1 MAIDIIGLGYCG
13 WDHLCVLPVIP
24 MDDKVQIIE
33 RVEQG
38 GGPSA
43 TAIYAAQK
51 LGTGCAFDGV
61 VGGDAQGRQI
71 LAAFQ
76 SIGINTDG
84 IRIRS
89 DACSPTAYCWVAKET
104 GSRSIAWTHGSVAP
118 LEPNEINF
126 ATLRNA
132 KLLHLDGHQTKAAI
146 EAAKFARD
154 NGILVSI
161 DAGTIV
167 QGIETLLE
175 LSDIIIASEKFIHN
189 FCHEDDPQVASHKL
203 FAMGSTRFAG
213 VTVGS
218 RGSYGFDGENDYF
231 QKAMPVSVVDTTG
244 AGDVYHGAFIASVIN
259 GKSWRDC
266 MKTAAVTAAL
276 KCTKLGGRT
285 GIPTIQELQQALS
298 NF

>member
-1 MAIDIIGLGYCG
+1 MAIDIVGLGYCG

-24 MDDKVQIIE
+24 MDDKVQILE

-43 TAIYAAQK
+43 TAIYAAKK
-51 LGTGCAFDGV
+51 LGVDCAFAGV

-71 LAAFQ
+71 VAAFQ
-76 SIGINTDG
+76 SIGINTEG
-84 IRIRS
+84 IRIRP

-104 GSRSIAWTHGSVAP
+104 GNRSIAWTHGSVAP
-118 LEPNEINF
+118 LAPNEINF
-126 ATLRNA
+126 DNLRNA

-154 NGILVSI
+154 HGVIVSI
-161 DAGTIV
+161 DAGTVV
-167 QGIETLLE
+167 QDIETLLE
-175 LSDIIIASEKFIHN
+175 LADIIIASEKFIHN
-189 FCHEDDPQVASHKL
+189 FCHENDPQKASHSL

-213 VTVGS
+213 VTVGA

-231 QKAMPVSVVDTTG
+231 QNAMPVSVVDTTG
-244 AGDVYHGAFIASVIN
+244 AGDVYHGAFIASVVN
-259 GKSWRDC
+259 GKPWRDC

>member
-1 MAIDIIGLGYCG
+1 MAIDIVGLGYCG
-13 WDHLCVLPVIP
+13 WDHLCILPVIP
-24 MDDKVQIIE
+24 MDDKVQILE

-51 LGTGCAFDGV
+51 LGAACAFDGV
-61 VGGDAQGRQI
+61 VGDDAQGRQI
-71 LAAFQ
+71 IAAFQ
-76 SIGINTDG
+76 SVGVNTDG

-89 DACSPTAYCWVAKET
+89 DTCSPTAYCWVAKDT
-104 GSRSIAWTHGSVAP
+104 GKRSIAWTHGSVAP
-118 LEPNEINF
+118 LTPDEIDF

-132 KLLHLDGHQTKAAI
+132 KLLHLDGHQTIAAI
-146 EAAKFARD
+146 EAAKFAKD
-154 NGILVSI
+154 NGVLVSI

-167 QGIETLLE
+167 PGIEILLE
-175 LSDIIIASEKFIHN
+175 LADIIIASEKFIHN
-189 FCHEDDPQVASHKL
+189 FCHEDDPQIASHKL
-203 FAMGSTRFAG
+203 FAIGSTRFAG

-231 QKAMPVSVVDTTG
+231 QPAIPVSVVDTTG
-244 AGDVYHGAFIASVIN
+244 AGDVYHGAFIASVVN
-259 GKSWRDC
+259 GKPWHDC

-298 NF
+298 NL